1 MAKMH
6 SGGRGSSGSTRPLL
20 SVVPEWSEQDKEK
33 VEQLICELYDA
44 GKSAA
49 TIGTI
54 LRDQHAVPNVRLL
67 LNKRVAGVLVD
78 NDRIPKYPDEMMNLM
93 RKALRLVDHLEQNR
107 KDLHNRRQLELTES
121 KIRRSARYHIGTGRL
136 SADWRYKRDQIHLI
150 VD

>member
-20 SVVPEWSEQDKEK
+20 SEVPEWSEQDKEK
-33 VEQLICELYDA
+33 VEQLICDLYDD

-107 KDLHNRRQLELTES
+107 KDLHNRRQLELCES
-121 KIRRSARYHIGTGRL
+121 KIRRLARYYKSNGQL
-136 SADWRYKRDQIHLI
+136 DENWAYKRDQLRLM
-150 VD
+150 VE